1 MHIPYGGK
9 KMANPRK
16 RRLRKVAIIAS
27 RQPQQAAVV
36 APEVV
41 EEEPK
46 AAKPAPKAKAAK
58 PKKESK

>member
-1 MHIPYGGK
+1 
-9 KMANPRK
+9 MANPRK